1 MKKVVIVE
9 KVKTIREGI
18 RILINRFSE
27 LECNETFENFSDFKN
42 KINKLEVD
50 ILLMDLQCDC
60 SSTLS
65 EINTLKLG
73 NPNLEII
80 VLTLNEENEII
91 FDALLNGATTYIHK
105 NAPSQ
110 KLVKVLEDAAA
121 GKMIINSL
129 IARKTISYIK
139 KNQLR
144 SSYEN
149 SEVQLLKK
157 VTDGNNLLA
166 IEQSLKMTSDEIK
179 INFRNIYSKLHNMNS
194 YGTQKK

>member
-27 LECNETFENFSDFKN
+27 LECVETFDNFTDFKN

-50 ILLMDLQCDC
+50 ILLMDLQCD
-60 SSTLS
+60 SNSVLS

-73 NPNLEII
+73 NPNLVII

-91 FDALLNGATTYIHK
+91 FDALLNGATSYIPK
-105 NAPSQ
+105 NSPTQ
-110 KLVKVLEDAAA
+110 KLVKVLEDAAE

-129 IARKTISYIK
+129 IARKTINYIK
-139 KNQLR
+139 KNQLQ
-144 SSYEN
+144 SSYEKK
-149 SEVQLLKK
+149 EVQLLKK

-166 IEQSLKMTSDEIK
+166 IEQSLKMSSDEIK
-179 INFRNIYSKLHNMNS
+179 SNFKNIYSKLHSMSSN
-194 YGTQKK
+194 GTQKK